1 MVKIKQLNSTDVDFQ
16 SNLDNLLAF
25 ESVQDDSIDATVDKI
40 LADIRTRKNAALI
53 EYTNRFDRLS
63 VKAVQ
68 ELELTHTD
76 LQQALA
82 ALPTEQRTALQQA
95 AERIRS
101 YH

>member
-1 MVKIKQLNSTDVDFQ
+1 MVKIKRLNSTDVDFQ

-25 ESVQDDSIDATVDKI
+25 ESAQDDTIDATVAKI

-63 VKAVQ
+63 VKTAQ
-68 ELELTHTD
+68 ELELTHDD

-82 ALPTEQRTALQQA
+82 ALPTEQKRL
-95 AERIRS
+95 IL
-101 YH
+101 HPF